1 MSEHD
6 TSFKSLSAQ
15 SAISVLISADWSS
28 QSFCEPSTVR
38 YCVEPILEHANFPK
52 GAVVLVDVAEEV
64 CVVDAELVPVVV
76 ADEDTEVVTLLV
88 CEED

>member
-1 MSEHD
+1 M
-6 TSFKSLSAQ
+6 
-15 SAISVLISADWSS
+15 
-28 QSFCEPSTVR
+28 R